1 MLLVVRLALQPV
13 SQGMRM
19 DFSFTEDQK
28 MLRGKVRD
36 FARRELEP
44 AAAAIDEADKFPARL
59 VRKIADL
66 GLMGL
71 TIPEEYGGSGR
82 GKTEFCIVVEE
93 LSRAS
98 ASVSAILRVSLSLAI
113 HPIVLFGTEQ
123 QKRRFLVSHAGGDML
138 ACFALTEAGAG
149 SDPAAMA
156 TTARRQGDDY
166 ILNGSK
172 LFTSLGDEADI
183 ALVFAT
189 VDRSLRH
196 RGITAFIVE
205 KGTPGFSV
213 GKHASKLG
221 MHGVSAVELIFQD
234 CVVPGENRLGEE
246 GRGLK
251 IALETLNASRITVG
265 AEAVGISQAAL
276 DAALSYARRPRRSG
290 QPIADFQSIQWML
303 ADMATQIDAA
313 RLLTYRAA
321 YLEDNGLPFVKEA
334 AMAKLFASEVSRM
347 VTNNALQIH
356 GGYGYTKDC
365 PVERYLRDARITELY
380 EGTSEMMRLTIARDL
395 IK

>member
-1 MLLVVRLALQPV
+1 
-13 SQGMRM
+13 M
-19 DFSFTEDQK
+19 DFSFSEDQK
-28 MLRGKVRD
+28 MLRSMVRD
-36 FARRELEP
+36 FAQRELEP
-44 AAAAIDEADKFPARL
+44 VAAGIDDTEQFPADL
-59 VRKIADL
+59 VKKMAAL

-71 TIPEEYGGSGR
+71 TIPEQYGGGGR
-82 GKTEFCIVVEE
+82 GKTEFCLAIEE
-93 LSRAS
+93 LSRVS
-98 ASVSAILRVSLSLAI
+98 ASVSAIFRISLSLAI
-113 HPIVLFGTEQ
+113 HPIVLLGTDE
-123 QKRRFLVSHAGGDML
+123 QKRRFLVPHASGDKL

-149 SDPAAMA
+149 SNPAAME
-156 TTARRQGDDY
+156 TTARRQGDGY
-166 ILNGSK
+166 VLNGSK
-172 LFTSLGDEADI
+172 LFASLGDEAEL

-189 VDRSLRH
+189 VDRSLRQ

-213 GKHASKLG
+213 GKHERKMG

-234 CVVPGENRLGEE
+234 CLVPGENRLGEE

-265 AEAVGISQAAL
+265 AEAVGISQGAL
-276 DAALSYARRPRRSG
+276 DAALSYARRPRQSG
-290 QPIADFQSIQWML
+290 KPIVDFQAIQWL
-303 ADMATQIDAA
+303 LVDMATQIDAA

-321 YLEDNGLPFVKEA
+321 YLEDSGLPFVKEA

-365 PVERYLRDARITELY
+365 PVERYLRDARVTELY
-380 EGTSEMMRLTIARDL
+380 EGTSEIMRLTIARDL
-395 IK
+395 I

>member
-1 MLLVVRLALQPV
+1 
-13 SQGMRM
+13 M
-19 DFSFTEDQK
+19 DFSLSEDQK
-28 MLRGKVRD
+28 MLRSMVRD
-36 FARRELEP
+36 FAQSELGP
-44 AAAAIDEADKFPARL
+44 VAAGIDDTEQFPADL
-59 VRKIADL
+59 VKKIAAL

-71 TIPEEYGGSGR
+71 TIPEQYGGGGQ
-82 GKTEFCIVVEE
+82 GKTEFCLAIEE
-93 LSRAS
+93 LSRVS
-98 ASVSAILRVSLSLAI
+98 ASVSAIFRISLSLAI
-113 HPIVLFGTEQ
+113 HPIVLLGTDE
-123 QKRRFLVSHAGGDML
+123 QKRRFLVPHASGDKL

-149 SDPAAMA
+149 SNPAAME
-156 TTARRQGDDY
+156 TTARRQGEGY

-172 LFTSLGDEADI
+172 LFVSLGDEAEL

-189 VDRSLRH
+189 VDRSLRQ

-213 GKHASKLG
+213 GKHERKMG

-234 CVVPGENRLGEE
+234 CLVPVENRLGEE
-246 GRGLK
+246 GQGLK

-265 AEAVGISQAAL
+265 AEAVGISQGAL
-276 DAALSYARRPRRSG
+276 DAALSYARRPRQSG
-290 QPIADFQSIQWML
+290 KPIADFQAIQWML
-303 ADMATQIDAA
+303 VDMATQIDAA

-321 YLEDNGLPFVKEA
+321 YLEDSGLPFVKEA

-365 PVERYLRDARITELY
+365 PVERYLRDARVTELY
-380 EGTSEMMRLTIARDL
+380 EGTSEIMRLTIARDL
-395 IK
+395 I

>member
-1 MLLVVRLALQPV
+1 
-13 SQGMRM
+13 M
-19 DFSFTEDQK
+19 DFSLTEDQK
-28 MLRGKVRD
+28 MLKSMVRD
-36 FARRELEP
+36 FAQRELEP
-44 AAAAIDEADKFPARL
+44 VAAGIDDTEQFPADL
-59 VRKIADL
+59 VKKMAAL

-71 TIPEEYGGSGR
+71 TIPEQYGGGGR
-82 GKTEFCIVVEE
+82 GKTEFCLAIEE
-93 LSRAS
+93 LSRVS
-98 ASVSAILRVSLSLAI
+98 ASVSAIFRISLSLAI
-113 HPIVLFGTEQ
+113 HPIVLLGTEE
-123 QKRRFLVSHAGGDML
+123 QKRRFLVPHASGDKL

-149 SDPAAMA
+149 SNPAAMA
-156 TTARRQGDDY
+156 TTARRQDDGY
-166 ILNGSK
+166 VLNGSK
-172 LFTSLGDEADI
+172 LFASLGDEAEL

-189 VDRSLRH
+189 VDRSLRQ

-213 GKHASKLG
+213 GKHERKMG

-234 CVVPGENRLGEE
+234 CLVPGENRLGEE

-265 AEAVGISQAAL
+265 AEAVGISQGAL
-276 DAALSYARRPRRSG
+276 DAALSYARRPRQSG
-290 QPIADFQSIQWML
+290 KPIADFQAIQWL
-303 ADMATQIDAA
+303 LVDMATQIDAA

-321 YLEDNGLPFVKEA
+321 YLEDSGLPFVKEA

-365 PVERYLRDARITELY
+365 PVERYLRDARVTELY
-380 EGTSEMMRLTIARDL
+380 EGTSEIMRLTIARDL
-395 IK
+395 I